1 MGSESAGES
10 DAWSWVSGC
19 PADTRVMERE
29 AQVTAGSYDASIR
42 SSKGRWYRSREQALA
57 IRLVAAVF
65 VPCWAMATVIVLE
78 KIPSPL
84 ATLLVVVLPGWAFA
98 WAIVRAGWMG
108 VQVTDDGAR
117 VRNLVRTR
125 EIPWT
130 RIDRFSVGK
139 TQLLPAAGLAHLTDG
154 TVIPI
159 SGIQP
164 RNILFFPNDNSAL
177 DLVAELNTVRD
188 ARAAT
193 AQLA

>member
-1 MGSESAGES
+1 
-10 DAWSWVSGC
+10 
-19 PADTRVMERE
+19 MERE

-65 VPCWAMATVIVLE
+65 VPGWAMATVIVLE
-78 KIPSPL
+78 EIPSPL
-84 ATLLVVVLPGWAFA
+84 ATLLVVVLPGWVFA
-98 WAIVRAGWMG
+98 WLIVRAGWMG

-164 RNILFFPNDNSAL
+164 RNILFFSNDDSAL

-188 ARAAT
+188 ARAAA